1 MCFSLEVP
9 QGCPKCHLVLCR
21 YADSRVGAGESDL
34 SGVDLDIGVYFVPV
48 WMVAGPLVFL
58 STFQL
63 RPPPLEVQRESW
75 YLLGASMRIPPVA
88 KVLRIW
94 GPTGKGE
101 LGLKGASLNF
111 LEHLLQNKCLPA
123 LLHYAFHLFF

>member
-1 MCFSLEVP
+1 MSFSQGATGLSQLRSCLEWIKGVTVESV
-9 QGCPKCHLVLCR
+9 QGNP
-21 YADSRVGAGESDL
+21 
-34 SGVDLDIGVYFVPV
+34 VYLEWTWTMGSFRIVARPV
-48 WMVAGPLVFL
+48 EFL
-58 STFQL
+58 STFKL
-63 RPPPLEVQRESW
+63 RPPPLEVQRERW
-75 YLLGASMRIPPVA
+75 YLLGASMGIPPMA